1 MNRIFNEIAS
11 KYNVT
16 PDEVERDI
24 AQALVFARKSTSTH
38 AKAFWRGVDEDAD
51 VKYIIRHI
59 VSRLALVV

>member
-38 AKAFWRGVDEDAD
+38 ARAFWGKIDEGAGVEE
-51 VKYIIRHI
+51 VIC
-59 VSRLALVV
+59 RLSEGVRAVV